1 MFLNCDNDINRFVKE
16 LSDLEIEMLLSDEFD
31 ENNAIISIHPG
42 SGGTESQ
49 DWALMLYRMYKR
61 YAERN
66 NLKFE
71 VIDYEDG
78 QEAGIKSTTFTI
90 SGEFAYGM
98 LKGENGVHRLV
109 RISPFDSAA
118 RRHTSFASVM
128 VIPEVDDSID
138 IEINESD
145 VRVDTYHS
153 SGAGGQH
160 INKTDSAVRLTH
172 IPTGI
177 VVCSQSQRSQIQNRE
192 KAWEVLKARLYQREL
207 EIKAQK
213 KQEVVDSQGENGW
226 GSQIRSYVLH
236 PYSMV
241 KDHRT
246 NTESS
251 NPSNVLDGDLDNFID
266 SYLHF
271 IKK

>member
-1 MFLNCDNDINRFVKE
+1 MFSSSDKELNNFVKE
-16 LSDLEIEMLLSDEFD
+16 LNDLETEMLLNDELD
-31 ENNAIISIHPG
+31 TNNAIITLHPG

-61 YAERN
+61 YAERHN
-66 NLKFE
+66 FKFE
-71 VIDYEDG
+71 LIDYEDG
-78 QEAGIKSTTFTI
+78 QEAGIKSATFTI
-90 SGEFAYGM
+90 SGEFAYGL
-98 LKGENGVHRLV
+98 LKSENGVHRLV

-118 RRHTSFASVM
+118 RRHTSFSSVV
-128 VIPEVDDSID
+128 VIPDVNEE
-138 IEINESD
+138 IEIEIKD
-145 VRVDTYHS
+145 EDIRIDTYHS

-192 KAWEVLKARLYQREL
+192 KAFQILKARLYQREL
-207 EIKAQK
+207 DIQASKR
-213 KQEVVDSQGENGW
+213 QELADSQSENGW
-226 GSQIRSYVLH
+226 GSQIRSYILH

-246 NTESS
+246 NCESS
-251 NPSNVLDGDLDNFID
+251 NPQSILDGDLDQFID
-266 SYLHF
+266 EYLHF